1 MCARSSQR
9 LTYRAAVLLSQ
20 VFDILDVLDEMGTR
34 YWIGGGWGVDALV
47 GRQTR
52 HHRDLDMAVDGAHLD
67 WCLDTLVGLG
77 YEVETDWLPVRVE
90 LVSHEGWV
98 DLHPVEFDATGN
110 GIQAGLHGATF
121 EYPVEAL
128 VNGKLDGRLVPCLS
142 AGLQI
147 AFHTGYEPRP
157 QDVHDLALL
166 RSLDT

>member
-1 MCARSSQR
+1 MRALLAL

-20 VFDILDVLDEMGTR
+20 VFDILDALDEVGTR

-52 HHRDLDMAVDGAHLD
+52 HHRDLDMAVDGAHLP
-67 WCLDTLVGLG
+67 WCLDTLVGMG

-98 DLHPVEFDATGN
+98 DLHPVEFDAAGN

-128 VNGKLDGRLVPCLS
+128 VNGELDGRLVPCLS

-147 AFHTGYEPRP
+147 AFHTGYEPRS